1 MHLSW
6 QKANSYRLREFSQL
20 DYLVIGYEPN
30 LEFYDCEDKRLE
42 IKELILFFADTL
54 EECTAVVKNV
64 EIVQSLIFIKI
75 PRCG

>member
-1 MHLSW
+1 M
-6 QKANSYRLREFSQL
+6 YRTLVREFSQL
-20 DYLVIGYEPN
+20 DYLVIGYELN
-30 LEFYDCEDKRLE
+30 SEFNDCEGKMLG

-54 EECTAVVKNV
+54 EECTAVVKNM